1 MLSSLKPQKSLEQT
15 GLAEVEAVLIGPSCL
30 FDEVAGLARSHP
42 GTLVG
47 TAQFPLEFLDGNGLA
62 FEAQPDYLGG
72 INLKEV
78 QMVQSKQ
85 VRVFVMG
92 FIAAAL
98 LFTVMAA
105 TTSNGPG
112 PGRYRIETLE
122 SPTAMVV
129 VLDTHTGE
137 LRYTGVGGAGGGKK
151 VDAIE
156 MFAEPVE

>member
-30 FDEVAGLARSHP
+30 FDEVAGLARSHL

-47 TAQFPLEFLDGNGLA
+47 TAQFSMQKRA
-62 FEAQPDYLGG
+62 
-72 INLKEV
+72 I
-78 QMVQSKQ
+78 
-85 VRVFVMG
+85 FVMG
-92 FIAAAL
+92 FVAAAL

-105 TTSNGPG
+105 STSNGPG

-137 LRYTGVGGAGGGKK
+137 LRYTGIGGAGGGKK
-151 VDAIE
+151 VGAIE

>member
-1 MLSSLKPQKSLEQT
+1 MFPRLEGFLGKRSWKSSLSHTILVVAISK
-15 GLAEVEAVLIGPSCL
+15 EA
-30 FDEVAGLARSHP
+30 
-42 GTLVG
+42 
-47 TAQFPLEFLDGNGLA
+47 
-62 FEAQPDYLGG
+62 
-72 INLKEV
+72 

-85 VRVFVMG
+85 VRIFVMG
-92 FIAAAL
+92 FVAAAL

-137 LRYTGVGGAGGGKK
+137 LRYTGIGGAGGGKR
-151 VDAIE
+151 VGSIE

>member
-1 MLSSLKPQKSLEQT
+1 
-15 GLAEVEAVLIGPSCL
+15 
-30 FDEVAGLARSHP
+30 
-42 GTLVG
+42 
-47 TAQFPLEFLDGNGLA
+47 
-62 FEAQPDYLGG
+62 
-72 INLKEV
+72 
-78 QMVQSKQ
+78 MVQSKQ
-85 VRVFVMG
+85 VRIFVMG
-92 FIAAAL
+92 FVAAAL

-137 LRYTGVGGAGGGKK
+137 LRYTGIGGAGGGKR
-151 VDAIE
+151 VGSIE

>member
-1 MLSSLKPQKSLEQT
+1 
-15 GLAEVEAVLIGPSCL
+15 V
-30 FDEVAGLARSHP
+30 
-42 GTLVG
+42 
-47 TAQFPLEFLDGNGLA
+47 
-62 FEAQPDYLGG
+62 AQPHYLGG
-72 INLKEV
+72 SNLKEV

-85 VRVFVMG
+85 VRIFVMG

-105 TTSNGPG
+105 TTSYGPG
-112 PGRYRIETLE
+112 PGRYLIKTLE

-137 LRYTGVGGAGGGKK
+137 LRYTGIGGAGGGKL
-151 VDAIE
+151 VGSIE

>member
-1 MLSSLKPQKSLEQT
+1 MTDLATKAGEKS
-15 GLAEVEAVLIGPSCL
+15 A
-30 FDEVAGLARSHP
+30 
-42 GTLVG
+42 
-47 TAQFPLEFLDGNGLA
+47 LA
-62 FEAQPDYLGG
+62 FNAQTHYLGG
-72 INLKEV
+72 SNLKEA

-85 VRVFVMG
+85 VRIFVMG

-137 LRYTGVGGAGGGKK
+137 LRYTGIGGAGGGKK
-151 VDAIE
+151 VGAIE